1 MTDEAVWIPRGV
13 DTSKSSAA
21 RLYDYLLGGGHNFAV
36 DRELGE
42 RFAVALPGA
51 RDIARLNRALLR
63 RAVLTLA
70 ESGIRQF
77 LDVGSGIPTVGNVH
91 EIAQQADPGRGSS
104 TSTTSR
110 SPSRT
115 ATCSWRTTTG
125 PPRSKP
131 ICVTRPA
138 SWMLPRP
145 GD

>member
-91 EIAQQADPGRGSS
+91 EIAQQADPGAEGRLRRQRAGRRRAQRPAPGGQRPGRRDP
-104 TSTTSR
+104 SR
-110 SPSRT
+110 S
-115 ATCSWRTTTG
+115 A
-125 PPRSKP
+125 
-131 ICVTRPA
+131 
-138 SWMLPRP
+138 
-145 GD
+145 